1 MVSTRVDASTE
12 GVARWF
18 GTWLWSAPSDARA
31 GGPAAYALRRL
42 AGWTG
47 AAARG
52 GVAIVGGV
60 AGLIGVAPSASL
72 AWVVPAVVFNVAWAA
87 FFAYV
92 AIVRGLVS
100 WLMAADVVVAVGFG
114 LAQARLAPHE
124 VLPTGASWIAVVA
137 SMTLVVAHLA
147 WRAVAAELAGLAITA
162 AFLIGFHL
170 AAVEDPIGQTIIFLV
185 QIAVSAVLM
194 RLVRGA
200 ADAADTAL
208 AEYEEARRRAAVEQ
222 ARRAAEREQNR
233 DLHDT
238 VLATLSMVG
247 TGSIADDSPTLRTEA
262 AADLALIERLA
273 DRPEPD
279 HRPVRLDERLT
290 AVANAVASKLAVD
303 TELAGC
309 TVPSE
314 VAEALAAASAQ
325 ALANVLRHARVG
337 HATLRS
343 HGIDGQVVVEVS
355 DEGVGFDPATVP
367 SSDATLGEPTRCGN
381 GRHRYRCSSSPGRRA
396 TSSGP
401 AAAWAPGW
409 CCSSSR
415 ATSSWVSRAV
425 RPGAWRHAR

>member
-1 MVSTRVDASTE
+1 
-12 GVARWF
+12 
-18 GTWLWSAPSDARA
+18 
-31 GGPAAYALRRL
+31 
-42 AGWTG
+42 
-47 AAARG
+47 
-52 GVAIVGGV
+52 VAIVGGV

-87 FFAYV
+87 FFAYI

-147 WRAVAAELAGLAITA
+147 WRAVAAVLAGLAITA

-208 AEYEEARRRAAVEQ
+208 AEHEEARRRAAVEQ

-367 SSDATLGEPTRCGN
+367 
-381 GRHRYRCSSSPGRRA
+381 RHRYGIREAIQGRLRAAGGDASVESSPGAGTRVKMWWPRV
-396 TSSGP
+396 P
-401 AAAWAPGW
+401 
-409 CCSSSR
+409 
-415 ATSSWVSRAV
+415 
-425 RPGAWRHAR
+425 

>member
-87 FFAYV
+87 FFAYI

-124 VLPTGASWIAVVA
+124 VLPTGASW
-137 SMTLVVAHLA
+137 
-147 WRAVAAELAGLAITA
+147 
-162 AFLIGFHL
+162 
-170 AAVEDPIGQTIIFLV
+170 
-185 QIAVSAVLM
+185 IAVSAVLM

-290 AVANAVASKLAVD
+290 AVANAVASKLA
-303 TELAGC
+303 
-309 TVPSE
+309 
-314 VAEALAAASAQ
+314 
-325 ALANVLRHARVG
+325 
-337 HATLRS
+337 
-343 HGIDGQVVVEVS
+343 
-355 DEGVGFDPATVP
+355 
-367 SSDATLGEPTRCGN
+367 
-381 GRHRYRCSSSPGRRA
+381 
-396 TSSGP
+396 
-401 AAAWAPGW
+401 
-409 CCSSSR
+409 
-415 ATSSWVSRAV
+415 
-425 RPGAWRHAR
+425 

>member
-87 FFAYV
+87 FFAYI

-147 WRAVAAELAGLAITA
+147 WRAVAAVLAGLAITA

-367 SSDATLGEPTRCGN
+367 
-381 GRHRYRCSSSPGRRA
+381 RHRYGIREAIQGRLRAAGGDASVESSPGAGTRVKMWWPRV
-396 TSSGP
+396 P
-401 AAAWAPGW
+401 
-409 CCSSSR
+409 
-415 ATSSWVSRAV
+415 
-425 RPGAWRHAR
+425 